1 MTLYVADLFMSS
13 TSSRN
18 INGLIQQ
25 LVVMYFSALTN
36 LSSLNGSASEYD
48 YN

>member
-1 MTLYVADLFMSS
+1 MILYVADLFVSS
-13 TSSRN
+13 TVVRDVD
-18 INGLIQQ
+18 GLIQQ

>member
-1 MTLYVADLFMSS
+1 MILYVADLFISS
-13 TSSRN
+13 TAFRDVD
-18 INGLIQQ
+18 GLIQQ

-36 LSSLNGSASEYD
+36 LSSLTVVASEYD

>member
-1 MTLYVADLFMSS
+1 MTLYVADLFISS

-25 LVVMYFSALTN
+25 LVVKYFSALTN

>member
-1 MTLYVADLFMSS
+1 MILYVADLFVSS
-13 TSSRN
+13 TVFRDVDE
-18 INGLIQQ
+18 LIQQ

>member
-1 MTLYVADLFMSS
+1 MILYVADFY
-13 TSSRN
+13 RDVD
-18 INGLIQQ
+18 GLIQQ

>member
-1 MTLYVADLFMSS
+1 MILYVADLFVFS
-13 TSSRN
+13 TICRDLD
-18 INGLIQQ
+18 GLIQQ
-25 LVVMYFSALTN
+25 LVVMYFAALIN

>member
-1 MTLYVADLFMSS
+1 MTLYVADLFVSS
-13 TSSRN
+13 AFFRN
-18 INGLIQQ
+18 MNGLIQQ

>member
-1 MTLYVADLFMSS
+1 MTLYVADLFVSS
-13 TSSRN
+13 TSFRN

>member
-1 MTLYVADLFMSS
+1 MILYVADLFISS
-13 TSSRN
+13 TVIRDVD
-18 INGLIQQ
+18 GLIQQ

>member
-1 MTLYVADLFMSS
+1 MTLYVADLFVSS
-13 TSSRN
+13 TFFRN
-18 INGLIQQ
+18 MNGLIQQ

>member
-1 MTLYVADLFMSS
+1 MILYVADLFISL
-13 TSSRN
+13 TAFRDVD
-18 INGLIQQ
+18 GLIQQ

>member
-1 MTLYVADLFMSS
+1 MILYVADLIISS
-13 TSSRN
+13 TAFRDVD
-18 INGLIQQ
+18 GLIQQ

>member
-1 MTLYVADLFMSS
+1 MILHVADLFVFS
-13 TSSRN
+13 TICRDLD
-18 INGLIQQ
+18 GLIQQ

>member
-1 MTLYVADLFMSS
+1 MILYVADLCISS
-13 TSSRN
+13 TAFRDVD
-18 INGLIQQ
+18 GLIQQ

>member
-1 MTLYVADLFMSS
+1 MTLYVAGLFVSS
-13 TSSRN
+13 TFFRN
-18 INGLIQQ
+18 MNGLIQQ

>member
-1 MTLYVADLFMSS
+1 MILYVANLFVFS
-13 TSSRN
+13 TFCRDVG
-18 INGLIQQ
+18 GLIQQ

>member
-1 MTLYVADLFMSS
+1 MILYVADLFIPS
-13 TSSRN
+13 TAFRDVD
-18 INGLIQQ
+18 GLIQQ

>member
-1 MTLYVADLFMSS
+1 MTLYVTDLFVSS
-13 TSSRN
+13 TFFRN
-18 INGLIQQ
+18 MNGLIQQ

>member
-1 MTLYVADLFMSS
+1 MILYVADLFISS
-13 TSSRN
+13 TVLRDVD
-18 INGLIQQ
+18 GLIQQ

>member
-1 MTLYVADLFMSS
+1 MTLYVADLFISP

>member
-1 MTLYVADLFMSS
+1 MTLYVADLFISS
-13 TSSRN
+13 ASCRN

>member
-1 MTLYVADLFMSS
+1 MTLYVADLFVAS
-13 TSSRN
+13 TLSCN
-18 INGLIQQ
+18 MNGLIQQ

>member
-1 MTLYVADLFMSS
+1 MTLYVAYLFVSS
-13 TSSRN
+13 TLFRN
-18 INGLIQQ
+18 MVGLIQQ

>member
-1 MTLYVADLFMSS
+1 MTLYVADLFVSS
-13 TSSRN
+13 TVFRDVD
-18 INGLIQQ
+18 GLIQQ

>member
-1 MTLYVADLFMSS
+1 MILYVADLFISS
-13 TSSRN
+13 TALRDVD
-18 INGLIQQ
+18 GLIQQ